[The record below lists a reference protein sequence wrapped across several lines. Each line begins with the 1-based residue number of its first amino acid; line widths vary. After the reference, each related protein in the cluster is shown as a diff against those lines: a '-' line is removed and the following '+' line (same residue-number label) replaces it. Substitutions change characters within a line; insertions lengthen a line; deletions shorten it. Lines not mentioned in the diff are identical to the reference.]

1 LRSKRI
7 LLQAFIL
14 VAVTVLVAPYGQSET
29 GAAELLLR
37 WSDNSDDEQG
47 FKIERKSGTTGTFGQ
62 IASVGP
68 NITAYTD
75 SGLTAGS
82 TYCYRLL
89 AFNGSGSSPYSE
101 TACSTISSTFT
112 LAVSK
117 TGTGTGTVTS
127 APAGINCGS
136 TCSAS
141 FSSGAFVTL
150 TAAPTTG
157 STFSG
162 WSGTGCTTGTVT
174 MTGNITCTATFKGAN
189 NPMLSKIGIFRPE
202 TGEWFLDRN
211 GNRQWDGCSVDLCL
225 NSYGYPGD
233 LPVVGIWIPNGAN
246 SIGVFDSSKGRWE
259 LDTNGNGVWDGC
271 AVDICISSFGDVG
284 DLPVTR
290 RVNGSSQ
297 SMLGVFTS
305 QLTYKLK
312 RRTVTQ
318 EGLWQFDVNGNQ
330 ILDGCSANGCN
341 QYFGSEAD
349 LPVVGDWNG
358 TGTDEIGVFQ
368 PSTGQWLLDTNGN
381 GKWDNCRK
389 DRCLGP
395 FGLPDDLPVVG
406 DWDGTQNTRIGIFRP
421 STGAWFLDLNGN
433 GEWDGC
439 AVDACIESFG
449 QPGDLPVTGRW

>member
-1 LRSKRI
+1 M
-7 LLQAFIL
+7 
-14 VAVTVLVAPYGQSET
+14 T
-29 GAAELLLR
+29 G
-37 WSDNSDDEQG
+37 
-47 FKIERKSGTTGTFGQ
+47 
-62 IASVGP
+62 
-68 NITAYTD
+68 NITF
-75 SGLTAGS
+75 TA
-82 TYCYRLL
+82 
-89 AFNGSGSSPYSE
+89 
-101 TACSTISSTFT
+101 TFT
-112 LAVSK
+112 LKPVQNYSLSVAKAGS
-117 TGTGTGTVTS
+117 GTGTVTS
-127 APAGINCGS
+127 SPAGINCGS
-136 TCSAS
+136 SCCAS

>member
-1 LRSKRI
+1 
-7 LLQAFIL
+7 
-14 VAVTVLVAPYGQSET
+14 
-29 GAAELLLR
+29 
-37 WSDNSDDEQG
+37 
-47 FKIERKSGTTGTFGQ
+47 
-62 IASVGP
+62 
-68 NITAYTD
+68 
-75 SGLTAGS
+75 
-82 TYCYRLL
+82 
-89 AFNGSGSSPYSE
+89 
-101 TACSTISSTFT
+101 
-112 LAVSK
+112 
-117 TGTGTGTVTS
+117 
-127 APAGINCGS
+127 
-136 TCSAS
+136 
-141 FSSGAFVTL
+141 
-150 TAAPTTG
+150 
-157 STFSG
+157 
-162 WSGTGCTTGTVT
+162 
-174 MTGNITCTATFKGAN
+174 
-189 NPMLSKIGIFRPE
+189 
-202 TGEWFLDRN
+202 
-211 GNRQWDGCSVDLCL
+211 
-225 NSYGYPGD
+225 
-233 LPVVGIWIPNGAN
+233 
-246 SIGVFDSSKGRWE
+246 
-259 LDTNGNGVWDGC
+259 
-271 AVDICISSFGDVG
+271 
-284 DLPVTR
+284 
-290 RVNGSSQ
+290 
-297 SMLGVFTS
+297 
-305 QLTYKLK
+305 LTYKLK